1 VETDVK
7 IRILK
12 SLDTRSLVEQVHR
25 YEDELETALREQAS
39 FKSLNY
45 QYLASRDGDCP
56 EVKRLLSELISGVP
70 ERNDVGKKL
79 TAAEKEAW
87 LQRQRKENEE
97 LAAAITRQKDVA
109 FLIDNHEIKVE
120 MAKKR
125 LEGARVVLG
134 LKTAQINFLSG

>member
-1 VETDVK
+1 METDVK

-12 SLDTRSLVEQVHR
+12 NLDTKSLVEQVHR

-45 QYLASRDGDCP
+45 QYLASRDGDCQ
-56 EVKRLLSELISGVP
+56 EVKRLLSELISRIP
-70 ERNDVGKKL
+70 ERNDAGKRL

-97 LAAAITRQKDVA
+97 LSAAIARQKDVA

-134 LKTAQINFLSG
+134 LKTAQINFLSS